1 MYLYA
6 TNVPKDALVFKL
18 SLKDLNRT
26 YLARQHLLAPADLSP
41 LSMVEHLCAL
51 QSQLPNPPYLALW
64 ARLATFERASLTDAL
79 HGGQVLRVPWLRST
93 LHLVSS
99 ADYARFRPHVLPALV
114 KGLRS
119 FHGRNLTGT
128 DPEQVAQAAVPYL
141 TEAPRTM
148 GDLKNHLIPQFA
160 GVDGEALNY
169 AVRTYLPLAQV
180 PPGGTWG
187 SGALA
192 KYALVPANPSDASPL
207 EQFFVRYL
215 RAYGPASVMDF
226 QTWAGLTNLQKP
238 LAPLRDRLTVYL
250 ADDGRELWDVP
261 GGTLVDGTAP
271 APVRLLPE
279 YDNAVIAHQD
289 RTRIL
294 PEADRTKVFLSA
306 ARVLGTV
313 LVGGFVAGVWKL
325 ERPTKKR
332 LSVVI
337 EPFGAWAPSDRAA
350 VQDEAARLAHW
361 VDGEAERAVLIRD

>member
-1 MYLYA
+1 MI
-6 TNVPKDALVFKL
+6 KL

-26 YLARQHLLAPADLSP
+26 YLARQHLLARADLSP
-41 LSMVEHLCAL
+41 VGMVQHLCAL

-79 HGGQVLRVPWLRST
+79 HAGQVLRVPWLRST
-93 LHLVSS
+93 LHLTSP
-99 ADYARFRPHVLPALV
+99 ADYARFRPQVLPALV

-119 FHGRNLTGT
+119 FHGRNLTGI
-128 DPEQVAQAAVPYL
+128 DPERVAQAALPYL

-148 GDLKNHLIPQFA
+148 GDIKKYLMPQFE

-192 KYALVPANPSDASPL
+192 KYAPVAIDESEAGAL
-207 EQFFVRYL
+207 EDFFVRYL

-238 LAPLRDRLTVYL
+238 LAPLRDRLTVYGTE
-250 ADDGRELWDVP
+250 DGREVWDVP
-261 GGTLVDGTAP
+261 DGQIVDGTQA
-271 APVRLLPE
+271 APVRLVPE
-279 YDNAVIAHQD
+279 YDNAVIGHQD

-313 LVGGFVAGVWKL
+313 LVDGFVAGVWKL

-332 LSVVI
+332 LTVVI
-337 EPFGAWAPSDRAA
+337 EPFRAWGTNDRAA
-350 VQDEAARLAHW
+350 VEDEAARLAVW
-361 VDGEAERAVLIRD
+361 VDGEAERAVLMREA